1 MAFDQNNFL
10 SELQRRLSELIRQS
24 PAEDIERNVKALLG
38 QTFQRLELV
47 TREEFDVQTDLLK
60 ALQARAV
67 ALEDQV
73 RRLEER
79 LGQQP
84 R

>member
-1 MAFDQNNFL
+1 MAIDQSSFL
-10 SELQRRLSELIRQS
+10 ADLQRRLSDLIRQS

-47 TREEFDVQTDLLK
+47 TREEFDVQTDLLR
-60 ALQARAV
+60 ALQSRAT
-67 ALEDQV
+67 ALEEQV

-79 LGQQP
+79 LGQP

>member
-1 MAFDQNNFL
+1 MAFDQSNFL
-10 SELQRRLSELIRQS
+10 SDLQRRLSDLIRQS

-38 QTFQRLELV
+38 QTFQRLDLV

-67 ALEDQV
+67 ALEEQV

>member
-1 MAFDQNNFL
+1 MAIDQSSFL
-10 SELQRRLSELIRQS
+10 ADLQRRLSDLIRQS

-47 TREEFDVQTDLLK
+47 TREEFDIQADLLR
-60 ALQARAV
+60 ALQARATT
-67 ALEDQV
+67 LEAQV

-79 LGQQP
+79 LGQP